1 MPAVSAMSI
10 RIVFVIPNLDRTGT
24 AKQLALLASRL
35 PRDDFDVRV
44 CALERGGACQKEL
57 DDAGVP
63 VTVIG
68 RRRAFD
74 PAALWRLGRVIKEVQ
89 PDIAH
94 TWLFSGNSYGRWAA
108 RRNGA
113 KHIVASERCVDRW
126 KTWGHLAVDRY
137 LARSTDR
144 IVVNSPAVRQ
154 FYVGK
159 GLAADKFEVI
169 ANGVE
174 VRVAEPALSRE
185 AFLKRL
191 DLPEDARVIAVI
203 GSLCLDKQLKD
214 AIWATDLLKRARDDA
229 HLVIIGDGPLRWRL
243 TRYRD
248 QIEIAERVHFL
259 GVRDDVPELMPHFDC
274 LWLASR
280 CEGQS
285 NAIIEAMAAGVPVVA
300 SDIPANRELVESG
313 ETGYLFPLGD
323 RAHLA
328 QWTNVLLDDPD
339 LAKRIGSAGQAK
351 MREQFT
357 VERMVDSHAKL
368 YRELVDG

>member
-1 MPAVSAMSI
+1 MSI
-10 RIVFVIPNLDRTGT
+10 RIVFVIPALEHTGA

-35 PRDDFDVRV
+35 PRDEFDVHV
-44 CALERGGACQKEL
+44 CALESGGPQKKLL

-68 RRRAFD
+68 KRRACD
-74 PAALWRLGRVIKEVQ
+74 PAALWRLGRVIKEIQ

-94 TWLFSGNSYGRWAA
+94 TWLFAGNTYGRWAA
-108 RRNGA
+108 RRNGV
-113 KHIVASERCVDRW
+113 KHIIASERGVDRW
-126 KTWGHLAVDRY
+126 KTWGHLAIDRF
-137 LARSTDR
+137 LARSTKH
-144 IVVNSPAVRQ
+144 IVVNSPAVQQ

-159 GLAADKFEVI
+159 GIAADRFEVI

-174 VRVAEPALSRE
+174 VDTAPPVLSRE
-185 AFLKRL
+185 EFLARL
-191 DLPEDARVIAVI
+191 DVPNDARVIAVI
-203 GSLCLDKQLKD
+203 GRLTVQKQLKD

-229 HLVIIGDGPLRWRL
+229 HVVIIGDGPQRWRL

-248 QIEIAERVHFL
+248 QIEIDDRVHFL
-259 GVRDDVPELMPHFDC
+259 GERDDVPELMPHFDC
-274 LWLASR
+274 VWLASS

-285 NAIIEAMAAGVPVVA
+285 NAIMEAMAASVPVVA

-313 ETGYLFPLGD
+313 ETGYLVPLGD

-339 LAKRIGSAGQAK
+339 LTKRIGLAGQAK
-351 MREQFT
+351 MREQFS
-357 VERMVDSHAKL
+357 VERMVDDHAQL